1 MLSLKKRFLGVN
13 NAFEGTLFINETVV
27 ANMTL
32 SDYVAQLVPQF
43 DKVQIDA
50 TVAQYNNI
58 GLVTIADQA
67 AAVLGEC
74 KLYHYER
81 RLAPQQHDSHF
92 HLSNLRRPEKV
103 QRAFLQGKACH

>member
-1 MLSLKKRFLGVN
+1 MLSLKIRFLGVN

-50 TVAQYNNI
+50 TVAQYNDI
-58 GLVTIADQA
+58 GLDTVSDQA

-74 KLYHYER
+74 KFYPTR
-81 RLAPQQHDSHF
+81 RSAAQRNDSHP
-92 HLSNLRRPEKV
+92 HLPDLRRSEKV
-103 QRAFLQGKACH
+103 QRAFL